1 MTLELRP
8 KGDEEKAMKTSGR
21 EYLSR
26 GEHRECK
33 GPEVQAE
40 LLWPGPAG
48 GRCGYSEGRGSRGQV
63 RDIT

>member
-33 GPEVQAE
+33 GPEVQVH
-40 LLWPGPAG
+40 LLW
-48 GRCGYSEGRGSRGQV
+48 RGQQEAGVARV
-63 RDIT
+63 REEGAGDR